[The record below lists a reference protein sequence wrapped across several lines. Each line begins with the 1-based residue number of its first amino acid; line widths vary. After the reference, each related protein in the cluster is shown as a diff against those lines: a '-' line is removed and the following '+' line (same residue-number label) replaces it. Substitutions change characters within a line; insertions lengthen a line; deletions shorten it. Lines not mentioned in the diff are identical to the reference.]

1 MYPLEHGRSIPIK
14 LGGGGGV
21 VGVGG
26 TKKPI
31 IQIISSP
38 ISKTNINSK
47 SGHCLKV
54 KINGELS

>member
-14 LGGGGGV
+14 LGVGGGE
-21 VGVGG
+21 GG
-26 TKKPI
+26 GETEKPI